1 MNKFIDTHCHF
12 DFPVFYNDIAN
23 SLSLAHQAQVKK
35 SLFLQLLAGI
45 LMW

>member
-35 SLFLQLLAGI
+35 NHYSCSCSLEF
-45 LMW
+45 